1 MKPLSDD
8 TKSVLITAGA
18 MTVAGLGTAGFL
30 MFGPHHESHD
40 APVRPAAV
48 SAPVET
54 TVPQPVP
61 ECLMFCHEPAA
72 PPVAADG
79 CRLFCELGTGSFEEV
94 MR

>member
-18 MTVAGLGTAGFL
+18 MAVAGLGTAGLL
-30 MFGPHHESHD
+30 MFGPHHESHKE
-40 APVRPAAV
+40 PVRPAAV

-54 TVPQPVP
+54 TVSQSVP
-61 ECLMFCHEPAA
+61 ECLMFCHEPPA

-79 CRLFCELGTGSFEEV
+79 CRLFCELGNGSFEGV
-94 MR
+94 VR